1 MPEVTYIT
9 TSQVAAKFRVTTSA
23 VRKWV
28 AEEKLTPAITTP
40 GGHYR
45 FVESEIDALLAAGA
59 AEATA

>member
-9 TSQVAAKFRVTTSA
+9 TSQVAAKFMVGTSA

-28 AEEKLTPAITTP
+28 AEGKLKPAITTP

-45 FVESEIDALLAAGA
+45 FIESEIDALMAGGVSA
-59 AEATA
+59 

>member
-9 TSQVAAKFRVTTSA
+9 TSQVAEKFQVTTSA

-28 AEEKLTPAITTP
+28 AEGKLKPAIATP

-45 FVESEIDALLAAGA
+45 FVESEIDAMLSGSASA
-59 AEATA
+59 

>member
-9 TSQVAAKFRVTTSA
+9 TSQVADKFHVSTSA

-28 AEEKLTPAITTP
+28 ADGKLKPALATP

-45 FVESEIDALLAAGA
+45 FRLDDIDALLTTKAAS
-59 AEATA
+59 